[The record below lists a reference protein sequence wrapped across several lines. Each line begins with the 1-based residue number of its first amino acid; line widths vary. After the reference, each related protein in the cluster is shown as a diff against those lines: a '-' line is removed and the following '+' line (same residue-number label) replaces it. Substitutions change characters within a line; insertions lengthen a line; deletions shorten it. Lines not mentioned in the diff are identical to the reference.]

1 MVRASLDSSASFKR
15 RNLRLRQV
23 HAYARGKG
31 EYLASA
37 VKLLEN
43 FISEEWASEQEE
55 QHATAPGEPTMPT
68 AQHTDW
74 DGWDV
79 LFDMRKWRCP
89 RSDRYWYS
97 TDDAATWFMPDAGGL
112 RSICGRW
119 TKRQDSRTGF
129 WWCNADDR
137 KLFFLAAA

>member
-1 MVRASLDSSASFKR
+1 MQFGCTRFAAV
-15 RNLRLRQV
+15 NPQI

-37 VKLLEN
+37 VKLLES
-43 FISEEWASEQEE
+43 FISDVWAFEQEE
-55 QHATAPGEPTMPT
+55 QHATAPGELTMMPT

-79 LFDMRKWRCP
+79 LDDMRQWRCP
-89 RSDRYWYS
+89 TSERVWYS
-97 TDDAATWFMPDAGGL
+97 TDDSDIWFMPDAEGL

-119 TKRQDSRTGF
+119 TKYQDSLAGV

-137 KLFFLAAA
+137 KLFFQATD